1 MAVITGTPGK
11 KAGDAVPSPGS
22 APVSDGGASE
32 VARKGDGLKWA
43 IGTGGAVLAVLCF
56 YRVWQLAFAW
66 DYGLDANA
74 PEFDY
79 YWHSLLIANLVGIS
93 LFGALSCIF
102 VARGCRECAHQ
113 RAEHGGVL
121 PKHEATHIWRLWSIV
136 AGFTVAL
143 FSFGFFA
150 EQDAAWHQAVVRDT
164 AFTPSHI
171 TLFFGAVPIAIVLA
185 AIIYLYAATRVPH
198 IYARGVPASLAIFM
212 AGIFMLFMWVA
223 FNEWGHSFW
232 IAEELFSA
240 PLHWGFVVMA
250 FLAFALIS
258 VFTLTMERMVE
269 LIKAEQAADKVAEKV
284 SA

>member
-1 MAVITGTPGK
+1 MAIITGTPGEK
-11 KAGDAVPSPGS
+11 TGAATPPPHTSTEGS
-22 APVSDGGASE
+22 ASDI
-32 VARKGDGLKWA
+32 ARGGDGLKWA
-43 IGTGGAVLAVLCF
+43 LGTGGAVLSVLLF
-56 YRVWQLAFAW
+56 YRIWQLAFAW

-74 PEFDY
+74 PEFSY
-79 YWHSLLIANLVGIS
+79 YWISLLIANLVGIS
-93 LFGALSCIF
+93 LFGGLACLF

-113 RAEHGGVL
+113 RAEHGAVSAV
-121 PKHEATHIWRLWSIV
+121 HEMKHIWRLWSII
-136 AGFTVAL
+136 AAFTVAL

-185 AIIYLYAATRVPH
+185 AVIYLYAATRVPH
-198 IYARGVPASLAIFM
+198 IYARGVPVSLAIFM
-212 AGIFMLFMWVA
+212 AGIFLLFMWVA

-258 VFTLTMERMVE
+258 VFTMTMGRMVE
-269 LIKAEQAADKVAEKV
+269 LLESEHEQAV
-284 SA
+284 

>member
-1 MAVITGTPGK
+1 MAIITGTPGEK
-11 KAGDAVPSPGS
+11 TGAATPPPHTSTEGS
-22 APVSDGGASE
+22 ASDI
-32 VARKGDGLKWA
+32 ARGGDGLKWA
-43 IGTGGAVLAVLCF
+43 LGTGGAVLSVLLF
-56 YRVWQLAFAW
+56 YRIWQLAFAW

-74 PEFDY
+74 PEFSY
-79 YWHSLLIANLVGIS
+79 YWISLLIANLVGIS
-93 LFGALSCIF
+93 LFGGLACLF

-113 RAEHGGVL
+113 RAEHGAVSAV
-121 PKHEATHIWRLWSIV
+121 HEMKHIWRLWSII

-185 AIIYLYAATRVPH
+185 AVIYLYAATRVPH
-198 IYARGVPASLAIFM
+198 IYARGVPVSLAIFM
-212 AGIFMLFMWVA
+212 AGIFLLFMWVA

-250 FLAFALIS
+250 FLALALIT
-258 VFTLTMERMVE
+258 VFTQTMGRMIE
-269 LIKAEQAADKVAEKV
+269 LIKAERA
-284 SA
+284 SAK